1 VIATGLARLVRDP
14 HSVHHY
20 EQALKPWGP
29 GVMDQVIAITPH
41 MITGIRLT
49 GCCG

>member
-14 HSVHHY
+14 HSVHRY
-20 EQALKPWGP
+20 EQALERRAP

-49 GCCG
+49 G